1 MRAMILAAGLGKR
14 LKPLTNT
21 IPKPMVLVG
30 GKPLLQWHIERL
42 VRANVKE
49 IVINISWLGDQ
60 IEKYFGNGSDFGAN
74 ILWSREQSPLETGGG
89 IYNALKL
96 LGEEPFTV
104 INADVWT
111 QFPLETLTK
120 YTLPPKILAHLLLVK
135 NPAHNKSGD
144 FALKNGIVGY
154 ERPRH
159 TFSGISILSPKMFKI
174 TDISSNVFSLLSVL
188 EPAILSGKVS
198 GMLFSED
205 WYDVGTM
212 TRLNVLN
219 QSLIGTNNHG

>member
-30 GKPLLQWHIERL
+30 GKPLLQWHIEKL

-49 IVINISWLGDQ
+49 IVNNISWLGDQ
-60 IEKYFGNGSDFGAN
+60 IEKYFGSGSDFGAN

-159 TFSGISILSPKMFKI
+159 TFSGISILSPKIFKI

>member
-60 IEKYFGNGSDFGAN
+60 IEKYFGSGSDFGAN
-74 ILWSREQSPLETGGG
+74 ILWSREESPLETGGG
-89 IYNALKL
+89 IYNALEL

-104 INADVWT
+104 I
-111 QFPLETLTK
+111 TK
-120 YTLPPKILAHLLLVK
+120 V
-135 NPAHNKSGD
+135 
-144 FALKNGIVGY
+144 
-154 ERPRH
+154 E
-159 TFSGISILSPKMFKI
+159 IS
-174 TDISSNVFSLLSVL
+174 
-188 EPAILSGKVS
+188 
-198 GMLFSED
+198 
-205 WYDVGTM
+205 
-212 TRLNVLN
+212 
-219 QSLIGTNNHG
+219 H

>member
-60 IEKYFGNGSDFGAN
+60 IEKYFGSGSDFGAN
-74 ILWSREQSPLETGGG
+74 ILWSREESPLETGGG
-89 IYNALKL
+89 IYNALEL

-111 QFPLETLTK
+111 QFPLEILTE

-159 TFSGISILSPKMFKI
+159 TFSGISILSPKIFKI

-205 WYDVGTM
+205 WYDVGTV